1 MREHEV
7 PTHVQAEDRVLLGF
21 TFPQIV
27 AVTAVCAISYGA
39 YRYAPVGPSEVRM
52 AIAVVLGLVGIAMV
66 VGKIGGRRL
75 PLVAAD
81 LLKYRLGARV
91 YAGPVSQLVRAEP
104 PAPAQPVR
112 SGPGPLSLM
121 AKRAGRGLAR
131 LRKKGKTRKN
141 KERRNGRMR
150 WFGKRRGKDGGRD
163 QRHDHR
169 AETLQSRR
177 RKPRMGWI
185 PVVALAV
192 LMAAVV
198 AVPESALADDHEPWR
213 DEIDF
218 EVTEPVEGRRIFVE
232 ALTVTGDRAAVT
244 LRAATALDIRV
255 RAFGGP
261 QGTWLRFWGSA
272 TLAEGESIDYSLPLN
287 GPAPS
292 FTVSWEDTLG
302 QAGALTVEHEQIPYP
317 LPAVEGELCNVR
329 LASLGWTPGAV
340 SGVITSECVPHT
352 EHPVELQM
360 VAGHASVTET
370 SLMDAQVTA
379 VTGTVAAATGA
390 SSAAVPFVPNGE
402 TSFTLPIAEGE
413 AIHAVSVDVS
423 LEASLSIP
431 IPPLTQLTHH
441 PERVEQ
447 VTRTVHLHRP
457 GDSDSD
463 SQTVTVTNEDGTTES
478 ATATAY
484 AYVPSATIARQ
495 VTVDVLHK
503 EHVKAETVERSP
515 ITRARGET
523 LAPVSGTGRLW
534 RPAWAAT
541 TPLRRWSCPSRSRRT
556 RPPSR
561 SPPTGCA
568 AGSRRWDGSGPGEA
582 RDCGHPTGRG
592 CAGDNRRGPGG
603 GAGDAPPVRPRA
615 HGDGLRR
622 LRPLPVRHRL
632 GRFHPHGRGG
642 RGAGRGQG
650 QDRRRH
656 GGGRAGLGP
665 VGQGRGRA
673 AQQRPRGLP
682 NTLEKRKTLC

>member
-7 PTHVQAEDRVLLGF
+7 PTHVQAEDRVLLGL

-52 AIAVVLGLVGIAMV
+52 ALAVVFGLFGVAMV

-91 YAGPVSQLVRAEP
+91 YAGQVSQLVRSEP
-104 PAPAQPVR
+104 PAPAQPVK

-121 AKRAGRGLAR
+121 AKRAGRGLGR
-131 LRKKGKTRKN
+131 LRKKRKTRKN

-150 WFGKRRGKDGGRD
+150 WFGKRRGKDGRNSHG
-163 QRHDHR
+163 QDHR
-169 AETLQSRR
+169 AETLETRR

-198 AVPESALADDHEPWR
+198 TVPQSALADDHEPWR

-218 EVTEPVEGRRIFVE
+218 EVEEPVEGRRIFVE
-232 ALTVTGDRAAVT
+232 GLTVSGDRAAVT

-255 RAFGGP
+255 RAYGGP
-261 QGTWLRFWGSA
+261 RGTWLRFWGSA
-272 TLAEGESIDYSLPLN
+272 TLAEGERIDYSLPLH

-302 QAGALTVEHEQIPYP
+302 QAGALTVKEAQLPFP
-317 LPAVEGELCNVR
+317 LPVVEGELCDLR
-329 LASLGWTPGAV
+329 MTSLGWTPGTV
-340 SGVITSECVPHT
+340 SGVIESECAAA
-352 EHPVELQM
+352 VEEAVDLQT
-360 VAGHASVTET
+360 VAGHQSVTET
-370 SLMDAQVTA
+370 TLMDAEVTA
-379 VTGTVAAATGA
+379 ITGTVAAATGA
-390 SSAAVPFVPNGE
+390 SSASVTFVPDGE
-402 TSFTLPIAEGE
+402 TRFRLDVPTGE
-413 AIHAVSVDVS
+413 AVHAVTLDVT

-431 IPPLTQLTHH
+431 IPPLTHLTHH

-457 GDSDSD
+457 GDSDYD
-463 SQTVTVTNEDGTTES
+463 SQTVTVTNEDGATES

-484 AYVPSATIARQ
+484 AYVPSATIARE

-515 ITRARGET
+515 ITRSRDEALS
-523 LAPVSGTGRLW
+523 LASGI
-534 RPAWAAT
+534 
-541 TPLRRWSCPSRSRRT
+541 
-556 RPPSR
+556 
-561 SPPTGCA
+561 
-568 AGSRRWDGSGPGEA
+568 GSDDPYEALALPEPEPEDPPGEQEPA
-582 RDCGHPTGRG
+582 
-592 CAGDNRRGPGG
+592 
-603 GAGDAPPVRPRA
+603 
-615 HGDGLRR
+615 DGLRGWFKDMGWEW
-622 LRPLPVRHRL
+622 PW
-632 GRFHPHGRGG
+632 
-642 RGAGRGQG
+642 
-650 QDRRRH
+650 
-656 GGGRAGLGP
+656 
-665 VGQGRGRA
+665 
-673 AQQRPRGLP
+673 
-682 NTLEKRKTLC
+682 

>member
-21 TFPQIV
+21 TFPQVV
-27 AVTAVCAISYGA
+27 AVVAVCALSYGA

-52 AIAVVLGLVGIAMV
+52 ALAIVFGLVGIVMV

-91 YAGPVSQLVRAEP
+91 YAGPVAQLVRAEP

-121 AKRAGRGLAR
+121 AKRVGRGLGR
-131 LRKKGKTRKN
+131 LRKNRKTRKN

-150 WFGKRRGKDGGRD
+150 WFGKRRNKDAGNGRG
-163 QRHDHR
+163 QGHK

-218 EVTEPVEGRRIFVE
+218 EITEPVEGRRIFVE
-232 ALTVTGDRAAVT
+232 ALTVSGDRAAVT
-244 LRAATALDIRV
+244 FRAATALDIRV

-261 QGTWLRFWGSA
+261 QGSWLRFWGSA
-272 TLAEGESIDYSLPLN
+272 SLDEWERADYSLPLN

-292 FTVSWEDTLG
+292 FTVSWEDSLG
-302 QAGALTVEHEQIPYP
+302 QAGALTVKHEQIPYP
-317 LPAVEGELCNVR
+317 LPVIDGELCDLR
-329 LASLGWTPGAV
+329 MTSLGWTPGAV
-340 SGVITSECVPHT
+340 SGVIESECVMHT
-352 EHPVELQM
+352 DHPVELQM
-360 VAGHASVTET
+360 VAGHQSVTET
-370 SLMDAQVTA
+370 ALMDAEVTA
-379 VTGTVAAATGA
+379 VTGTVAVATGA
-390 SSAAVPFVPNGE
+390 SQASVSFVPNGE
-402 TSFTLPIAEGE
+402 THFRLSVPTGA

-423 LEASLSIP
+423 LEASLRIP

-447 VTRTVHLHRP
+447 VTRTVRLHRP

-463 SQTVTVTNEDGTTES
+463 SDTATATCEDGATAS

-484 AYVPSATIARQ
+484 AYVPSATIAKQ

-515 ITRARGET
+515 IARTRGET
-523 LAPVSGTGRLW
+523 MSLASAIGSDDPFEALVLPQPEPEEP
-534 RPAWAAT
+534 PAEQEPA
-541 TPLRRWSCPSRSRRT
+541 
-556 RPPSR
+556 
-561 SPPTGCA
+561 
-568 AGSRRWDGSGPGEA
+568 
-582 RDCGHPTGRG
+582 
-592 CAGDNRRGPGG
+592 
-603 GAGDAPPVRPRA
+603 
-615 HGDGLRR
+615 DGLRQWFD
-622 LRPLPVRHRL
+622 LL
-632 GRFHPHGRGG
+632 GWEWPW
-642 RGAGRGQG
+642 
-650 QDRRRH
+650 
-656 GGGRAGLGP
+656 
-665 VGQGRGRA
+665 
-673 AQQRPRGLP
+673 
-682 NTLEKRKTLC
+682 

>member
-21 TFPQIV
+21 TFPQVV
-27 AVTAVCAISYGA
+27 AVVAVCAISYGA

-52 AIAVVLGLVGIAMV
+52 AIAVLFGLVGVAMV

-81 LLKYRLGARV
+81 LLKYRLGARR
-91 YAGPVSQLVRAEP
+91 YAGPVSQLVRSEP

-121 AKRAGRGLAR
+121 AKRAGRGLGR
-131 LRKKGKTRKN
+131 LRKNRKTRKN

-150 WFGKRRGKDGGRD
+150 WFGKRRGKDGGNHHG
-163 QRHDHR
+163 QEHR
-169 AETLQSRR
+169 AETLETRN

-218 EVTEPVEGRRIFVE
+218 DLTEPVEGRRIFVE
-232 ALTVTGDRAAVT
+232 GLTVSGDRAAVT

-261 QGTWLRFWGSA
+261 QGSWLRFWGSA
-272 TLAEGESIDYSLPLN
+272 SLVEGERIDYSLPLH

-317 LPAVEGELCNVR
+317 LPEAEGELCD
-329 LASLGWTPGAV
+329 LQLTSLGWTPGSV
-340 SGVITSECVPHT
+340 TGVITSECVT
-352 EHPVELQM
+352 SIEHPVELQT
-360 VAGHASVTET
+360 VSGHQSVTET
-370 SLMDAQVTA
+370 ALMDAQVTA
-379 VTGTVAAATGA
+379 VTGTVSAATGA
-390 SSAAVPFVPNGE
+390 SQTSVPFVPDGE
-402 TSFTLPIAEGE
+402 TSFRLPVGDGQAF
-413 AIHAVSVDVS
+413 HAVSVDVS
-423 LEASLSIP
+423 LEASLRIP
-431 IPPLTQLTHH
+431 IPPLTMLTHH

-463 SQTVTVTNEDGTTES
+463 SETATATCEDGSTAT

-484 AYVPSATIARQ
+484 AYVPSATIAKQ
-495 VTVDVLHK
+495 VTVEVLHP
-503 EHVKAETVERSP
+503 EHVKAETVEREP
-515 ITRARGET
+515 VVKTRGES
-523 LAPVSGTGRLW
+523 LALASGVGSDDPFEALVLPEPEPEDP
-534 RPAWAAT
+534 PAEQEPA
-541 TPLRRWSCPSRSRRT
+541 
-556 RPPSR
+556 
-561 SPPTGCA
+561 
-568 AGSRRWDGSGPGEA
+568 
-582 RDCGHPTGRG
+582 
-592 CAGDNRRGPGG
+592 
-603 GAGDAPPVRPRA
+603 
-615 HGDGLRR
+615 DGLRDWFDQ
-622 LRPLPVRHRL
+622 L
-632 GRFHPHGRGG
+632 GWEWPW
-642 RGAGRGQG
+642 
-650 QDRRRH
+650 
-656 GGGRAGLGP
+656 
-665 VGQGRGRA
+665 
-673 AQQRPRGLP
+673 
-682 NTLEKRKTLC
+682 

>member
-27 AVTAVCAISYGA
+27 AVVAVCAISYGA

-52 AIAVVLGLVGIAMV
+52 AIAVLFGLVGIVMV

-121 AKRAGRGLAR
+121 AKRVGRGLRR

-150 WFGKRRGKDGGRD
+150 WFGKRRNKDGGNRRG
-163 QRHDHR
+163 QDHR
-169 AETLQSRR
+169 AETLQSRSR
-177 RKPRMGWI
+177 RPRIGWI

-198 AVPESALADDHEPWR
+198 AVPQSALADGHEPWR

-218 EVTEPVEGRRIFVE
+218 EIEEPVEGRRIFVE
-232 ALTVTGDRAAVT
+232 GLTVSGDRAAVT

-261 QGTWLRFWGSA
+261 EGAWLRFWGSA
-272 TLAEGESIDYSLPLN
+272 TLAEGERIDYSLPLH
-287 GPAPS
+287 GPTPS

-302 QAGALTVEHEQIPYP
+302 QAGALTLEHEQIPYP
-317 LPAVEGELCNVR
+317 LPEVEGELCNLSVT
-329 LASLGWTPGAV
+329 SLGWTPGAV
-340 SGVITSECVPHT
+340 SGVIESECVT
-352 EHPVELQM
+352 SIEHPVELQT
-360 VAGHASVTET
+360 VAGHESVTQT
-370 SLMDAQVTA
+370 ALMDAGVTA
-379 VTGTVAAATGA
+379 ITGTVSAATGA
-390 SSAAVPFVPNGE
+390 SHESVPFVPDGE
-402 TSFTLPIAEGE
+402 TRFTLPAGDG
-413 AIHAVSVDVS
+413 ADIHAVSVDAS

-431 IPPLTQLTHH
+431 IPPLTVLTHH

-463 SQTVTVTNEDGTTES
+463 SQTATAACEDGATAS

-484 AYVPSATIARQ
+484 AYVPSATIARE
-495 VTVDVLHK
+495 VTVEVLHK
-503 EHVKAETVERSP
+503 EHVKAETVER
-515 ITRARGET
+515 E
-523 LAPVSGTGRLW
+523 PV
-534 RPAWAAT
+534 A
-541 TPLRRWSCPSRSRRT
+541 RT
-556 RPPSR
+556 REEQLSLAAAVGSDDPFAVLVLPEPEPEDPPAEQE
-561 SPPTGCA
+561 PA
-568 AGSRRWDGSGPGEA
+568 
-582 RDCGHPTGRG
+582 
-592 CAGDNRRGPGG
+592 
-603 GAGDAPPVRPRA
+603 
-615 HGDGLRR
+615 DGLRGWFD
-622 LRPLPVRHRL
+622 LL
-632 GRFHPHGRGG
+632 GWEWPW
-642 RGAGRGQG
+642 
-650 QDRRRH
+650 
-656 GGGRAGLGP
+656 
-665 VGQGRGRA
+665 
-673 AQQRPRGLP
+673 
-682 NTLEKRKTLC
+682 

>member
-27 AVTAVCAISYGA
+27 AVMAVCAISYGA

-52 AIAVVLGLVGIAMV
+52 ALAVVLGLVGIAMV

-104 PAPAQPVR
+104 PAPAQPVK

-131 LRKKGKTRKN
+131 LRKNRKTRKN

-150 WFGKRRGKDGGRD
+150 WFGKRRGKDGGSG

-192 LMAAVV
+192 LMAVATVPQAV
-198 AVPESALADDHEPWR
+198 LADDHEPWR

-232 ALTVTGDRAAVT
+232 ALTVSGDRAAVT
-244 LRAATALDIRV
+244 LRAATNIDLRM
-255 RAFGGP
+255 RAYGGP
-261 QGTWLRFWGSA
+261 EGSWLRFWGSA
-272 TLAEGESIDYSLPLN
+272 SLAEGESIDYSLPLH

-302 QAGALTVEHEQIPYP
+302 QAGALTVKTEQIPYP
-317 LPAVEGELCNVR
+317 LPEVEGELCNVR

-340 SGVITSECVPHT
+340 SGVIDSECVTHT

-360 VAGHASVTET
+360 VAGHESISQTA
-370 SLMDAQVTA
+370 LMDAQVTA
-379 VTGTVAAATGA
+379 VTGTVAASTGA
-390 SSAAVPFVPNGE
+390 SQASVAFVPDGE
-402 TSFTLPIAEGE
+402 TSFRLPIGDGL

-423 LEASLSIP
+423 LEASLRIP

-447 VTRTVHLHRP
+447 VTRTVHLYRP
-457 GDSDSD
+457 GDSDYD
-463 SQTVTVTNEDGTTES
+463 SQTVTVTNEDGSTES

-484 AYVPSATIARQ
+484 AYVPSATIAKQ

-515 ITRARGET
+515 I
-523 LAPVSGTGRLW
+523 
-534 RPAWAAT
+534 
-541 TPLRRWSCPSRSRRT
+541 SRSREESLGLASAVGSDDPFKVLVLPQTPSRKT
-556 RPPSR
+556 RPPIR
-561 SPPTGCA
+561 SQPA
-568 AGSRRWDGSGPGEA
+568 AWANGSTCWDGSGPGEA
-582 RDCGHPTGRG
+582 GADGDASGRG
-592 CAGDNRRGPGG
+592 RAGDHRRGPGHEG
-603 GAGDAPPVRPRA
+603 GHDRAVRPRA
-615 HGDGLRR
+615 HRHVLRR
-622 LRPLPVRHRL
+622 LRRLPLRHRL
-632 GRFHPHGRGG
+632 GGFRPDGRGRRG
-642 RGAGRGQG
+642 ARRGAGQG
-650 QDRRRH
+650 RRRH
-656 GGGRAGLGP
+656 GGGRPGP
-665 VGQGRGRA
+665 GAFGQGRGGA
-673 AQQRPRGLP
+673 AEERPGPLP
-682 NTLEKRKTLC
+682 NPIEQRKLRN